1 MLYNKKDIPLHR
13 DLKQIDFQTIL
24 KHISIMKATSKTW
37 IETAD
42 SRVNALNE
50 GIIDTTSVP
59 VKSYKVGNQYR
70 YFAHTFAIW
79 AKGSY
84 RNDVS
89 GKVSNH
95 VIFAVTFDGKDDEHY
110 LDSEGIKQRIGDER
124 RIERNY
130 ALDSNGTAVKS
141 KRVETAANIETKY
154 AKAIE
159 VINNAVAKLS
169 NSDKTADY
177 VSQLIDSLNA
187 DCRAHVDALNNATLA
202 AHNKRMQEIENI
214 EFDLP
219 LLQEQIN
226 EAMKAMDFAKVATL
240 GKQAQEL
247 QAHLL
252 LLQQQ
257 EAAYNATLA
266 STREDTDTDT
276 DTEAQE

>member
-1 MLYNKKDIPLHR
+1 
-13 DLKQIDFQTIL
+13 
-24 KHISIMKATSKTW
+24 MKATSKTW
-37 IETAD
+37 IETAN

-187 DCRAHVDALNNATLA
+187 DCRAHVDALNNAALA
-202 AHNKRMQEIENI
+202 AHLQRVERLQAIDVE
-214 EFDLP
+214 LP
-219 LLQEQIN
+219 ALQARAL
-226 EAMKAMDFAKVATL
+226 EAMQGGDFVKSMDLSKRIV
-240 GKQAQEL
+240 EL
-247 QAHLL
+247 QAELL

-266 STREDTDTDT
+266 TASEDTDT